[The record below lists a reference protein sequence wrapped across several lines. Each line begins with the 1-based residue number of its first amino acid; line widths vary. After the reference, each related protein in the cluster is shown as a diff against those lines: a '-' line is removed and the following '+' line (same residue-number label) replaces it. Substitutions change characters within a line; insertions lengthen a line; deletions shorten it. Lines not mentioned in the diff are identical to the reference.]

1 MTTPATARAQRLS
14 ISVPAADF
22 DGVGR
27 SALLQSS
34 TLLPEWLPGGKMQ
47 GREYVACN
55 PTRQDQNPGSFKINV
70 DSGAWADFATGDS
83 GGDLISLHAYL
94 HGSTQGEAAQEL
106 AHKLGLGS
114 HEGPGTRRSHQGHAE
129 VDQAEI
135 VTPVPGGLGKMPLPA
150 NIPEGARRSGWKYL
164 DAEGRLLF
172 WVCRFDLPDGSKEI
186 RPLTCWRSPGQAP
199 AWRWKAHPAPR
210 PLYGLDLMA
219 SKPGAPIL
227 VVEGEKAADAAQGLF
242 PDMVAVTSSGGGKAA
257 SKSEWAPLQGRAVT
271 IWPDADS
278 PGKAYAE
285 AVGRLALEAGAA
297 SVHVVRVPDDFP
309 KGWDLADQL
318 PEGCDSVRL
327 SALLKGAQSIP
338 GTVPQARMQTGPP
351 PDWPFRVNDSGVFK
365 RVERENKQSGEV
377 VIDWL
382 RVCSRLDVSAETR
395 DAEGRSWGRLLAV
408 TTREGLVNEWA
419 MPMELLAG
427 DGSSY
432 RAELLNLGLEISPG
446 VPARNALHE
455 YISTARPP
463 ERARCVDRV
472 GWHEQVFVLPDQAY
486 GMTQGDRV
494 LFQVGAT
501 RDHQF
506 LVKGTL
512 EGWQE
517 EIARPCVGNTRP
529 AFAVC
534 AAFTAPLLH
543 LVGAEGG
550 GFHFRGGSSI
560 GKTTA
565 LHVAGSVWGGGG
577 INGYCRNWRA
587 TSNGLETVGVAHC
600 DALLCLDEM
609 GQVDGR
615 EAGEV
620 AYMLSNGQGKSRAR
634 RDGSGRAPAQWRV
647 LFLSTGELALA
658 DKVHEGGRRARAGQE
673 VRLVDIPAD
682 AGAGLGILE
691 ELHGFADPG
700 TLADHLRLASGQYYG
715 VAARAFLEQITAK
728 LEGLGEIVRG
738 ARQEFI
744 GRHCPQDADGQVKRV
759 ADRFALVAAGGT
771 LATAAGLLPWPG
783 SEAERSAAA
792 CFRAWLDQRG
802 GTGPAETREGI
813 AQVRA
818 FFQAHGASRFEPWGG
833 ASEARPI
840 LNRAGFKRED
850 SLGGT
855 EFFVFSAVF
864 RREVCNGFDAR
875 LLSKELVRLG
885 LLLPGSDNKPQST
898 HRPPATGKPARFYH
912 FGSEVLSQEDSSD

>member
-1 MTTPATARAQRLS
+1 
-14 ISVPAADF
+14 VPGLDF
-22 DGVGR
+22 ANVGR
-27 SALLQSS
+27 AALAEAGPLLSA
-34 TLLPEWLPGGKMQ
+34 WLPGGKIQ
-47 GREYVACN
+47 GREYVVCN
-55 PTRQDQNPGSFKINV
+55 PTRPDRTPNSFKVNLEN
-70 DSGAWADFATGDS
+70 GKWADFATGDS

-94 HGSTQGEAAQEL
+94 HGSTQGEAARDL
-106 AHKLGLGS
+106 AQRLGLDS
-114 HEGPGTRRSHQGHAE
+114 HEGPAPLRPLRGRAE

-135 VTPVPGGLGKMPLPA
+135 VTPIPAGLGKMPLPA
-150 NIPEGARRSGWKYL
+150 NIPEEAERRGWKYL
-164 DAEGRLLF
+164 DSEGRLLF

-186 RPLTCWRSPGQAP
+186 RPLTCWQYPGQEP

-210 PLYGLDLMA
+210 PLYGLDRLA
-219 SKPGAPIL
+219 AKPGAPVL
-227 VVEGEKAADAAQGLF
+227 VVEGEKAADAAQELF
-242 PDMVAVTSSGGGKAA
+242 PGLVVVTSSGGGKAA
-257 SKSEWAPLQGRAVT
+257 GKSEWASLQGRAVT

-285 AVGRLALEAGAA
+285 DVARLALEAGVV
-297 SVHVVRVPDDFP
+297 SVRVVQVPDDFP
-309 KGWDLADQL
+309 KGWDLADQP
-318 PEGCDSVRL
+318 PEGCDVERL
-327 SALLKGAQSIP
+327 SRLLKDVRPPS
-338 GTVPQARMQTGPP
+338 GTAPRAGTQTGPP
-351 PDWPFRVNDSGVFK
+351 PSWPFRVNDSGVFK
-365 RVERENKQSGEV
+365 RVERENKQTGEV

-382 RVCSRLDVSAETR
+382 RVCSRLDVLAETR

-408 TTREGLVNEWA
+408 TTRENLVNEWA

-432 RAELLNLGLEISPG
+432 RAELLNLGMEISPG

-455 YISTARPP
+455 YISTARPA
-463 ERARCVDRV
+463 ERARCVDRL

-486 GMTQGDRV
+486 GPSQGDRV
-494 LFQVGAT
+494 LFQVGTT

-512 EGWQE
+512 EMWQE
-517 EIARPCVGNTRP
+517 QIARLCVGNTRL

-534 AAFTAPLLH
+534 AAFTAPLLQ

-587 TSNGLETVGVAHC
+587 TSNGLEAVGAAHC

-647 LFLSTGELALA
+647 LFLSTGELSLA
-658 DKVHEGGRRARAGQE
+658 DKVNEGGRRARAGQE

-682 AGAGLGILE
+682 AGAGMGILE
-691 ELHGFADPG
+691 ELHGFAGPG
-700 TLADHLRLASGQYYG
+700 PLADHLRLAAGQHYG
-715 VAARAFLEQITAK
+715 VAARAFLGQITDK
-728 LEGLGEIVRG
+728 LEGLGEILRA
-738 ARQEFI
+738 ARQEFME
-744 GRHCPQDADGQVKRV
+744 RHCPQDADGQVKRV
-759 ADRFALVAAGGT
+759 ADRFALVAAAGT
-771 LATAAGLLPWPG
+771 LATATGILPWQG
-783 SEAERSAAA
+783 GEAERAAAA
-792 CFRAWLDQRG
+792 CFGAWLEQRG
-802 GTGPAETREGI
+802 GTGAAETKEGT

-855 EFFVFSAVF
+855 EFFVFPDVF

-875 LLSKELVRLG
+875 LLSKDLVRLG

-898 HRPPATGKPARFYH
+898 HKPPATGKPSRFYH